1 MLPFNKR
8 PARDSRDGDTPEAE
22 AQRPGRSVPP
32 PARSQPRFDEPPA
45 PARAFQPSL
54 SDDEVTTF
62 MASPA
67 KKKSPKAMLAESG
80 ETKARKHIR
89 PPAPS
94 IVDEDEE
101 DGRTQIRPMPKGGKL
116 SLPTSSVSIASV
128 KPKDEP
134 APAAAPSAQHRKDLR
149 VPEIS
154 LPKSSAVVSEMPDFD
169 AAADAPDF
177 TMQLGPQHG
186 AHPSPSVA
194 KSQPPPALPGQ
205 MSTHQFAPVTS
216 APLRSQPPPPMSAP
230 AVANAPPA
238 PLSAP
243 MVMQPNGA
251 PINPMMS
258 GQVPAA
264 PMSGMPMQQ
273 PMMGAGMSGGFPQQ
287 GVPHASMSGGFP
299 QQPQAAMSGG
309 FPQQGAHASMSGGFP
324 QQPQAMMS
332 GGYGAV
338 PPHFSVPGAP
348 MSEARMDP
356 PGTAVSLSRAAPK
369 PARGWVLAFAA
380 VSAAAAI
387 AAFGLTRGAPTAQAT
402 TAAFVDPSHAPGQ
415 GAPPATPATPAT
427 PDQAAQPG
435 QPAAQPAAG
444 QPVAAAGGQ
453 PVAQVSPADLLTQP
467 VAQPAAVAPAASA
480 APVAAPEPAQPAQ
493 VAAAP
498 KPAAAPVAVAPT
510 PAPVA
515 KAEPKPAAGPKPVAA
530 APPAE
535 PKETAPKPVAAA
547 KPAKPGKTGAPDEKK
562 PAPSAADKEMKD
574 AADALAR
581 AQLEQSL

>member
-116 SLPTSSVSIASV
+116 SLPTSSVSIANV
-128 KPKDEP
+128 KPKEEP
-134 APAAAPSAQHRKDLR
+134 APAAPRKDLR

-186 AHPSPSVA
+186 APPAPSVA

-230 AVANAPPA
+230 AVGNAPPA

-264 PMSGMPMQQ
+264 PMSGMPMQ

-309 FPQQGAHASMSGGFP
+309 FPQQGAPHASMSGGFP

-415 GAPPATPATPAT
+415 GAPPATPATP
-427 PDQAAQPG
+427 D
-435 QPAAQPAAG
+435 PAAQPAQPAGQAAAG

-453 PVAQVSPADLLTQP
+453 PVAPVSPADLLTQP
-467 VAQPAAVAPAASA
+467 VAQPAAVAPVASA
-480 APVAAPEPAQPAQ
+480 APVAAAPTPEPAQPQPAQ
-493 VAAAP
+493 AAVAA
-498 KPAAAPVAVAPT
+498 KPVAAAPVAAAPA

-530 APPAE
+530 APAE

-547 KPAKPGKTGAPDEKK
+547 KPAKPGKNGASDDKK